1 MNDEACVGSF
11 RARNVTA
18 GRIAL
23 GSPDTFV
30 RAVHIGVPP

>member
-1 MNDEACVGSF
+1 MNNEARVGSF

-18 GRIAL
+18 GRIVL
-23 GSPDTFV
+23 GSPDRFV